1 MTGLFATAHAKEVSG
16 ASDVFGGG
24 RERCFKLVLHACLW
38 PAGASSD
45 STASL
50 GGGLGSRF
58 RTNLCGMARHFSSR
72 MFPALD
78 LHHAPWRS
86 DVAEPAV
93 FRRCLDWLRLLWR
106 SARAA
111 EDVPFWSCGGKLA
124 TWDFAGGSSGS
135 TASHLAGWDLRQLPV
150 WSVDSGF
157 VLNRDVVLVADE
169 RSCRRRFLNGLAHSE
184 RLGAWRVS

>member
-1 MTGLFATAHAKEVSG
+1 MTGAFATAHAKEVSG

-86 DVAEPAV
+86 DVAEPLCSGGASTGSVSFGGVRVRQKLCPFGVAV
-93 FRRCLDWLRLLWR
+93 ASLRPGISQEGPQAPPHRTL
-106 SARAA
+106 
-111 EDVPFWSCGGKLA
+111 
-124 TWDFAGGSSGS
+124 
-135 TASHLAGWDLRQLPV
+135 LAGT
-150 WSVDSGF
+150 SDSCQ
-157 VLNRDVVLVADE
+157 
-169 RSCRRRFLNGLAHSE
+169 SGLSI
-184 RLGAWRVS
+184 RPSF